1 MSEISR
7 EIAERVV
14 KAKHW
19 RWMEG
24 MSLCYGGF
32 RVLSSVSNREHAIY
46 GPDGEGDYEVIA
58 ADIYRML
65 PDLNDPATLGC
76 VMALVR
82 EAYANAVVIR
92 QGNGW
97 WSVETDYYDWDQDN
111 TASFREALVKAL
123 EAAP

>member
-1 MSEISR
+1 MI
-7 EIAERVV
+7 EIAKRAVALAG
-14 KAKHW
+14 KGW
-19 RWMEG
+19 QWMPG
-24 MSLCYGGF
+24 MSLSYGGF
-32 RVLSSVSNREHAIY
+32 RVLCSVSNREHAIY

-65 PDLNDPATLGC
+65 PDLTDPATLGC

-82 EAYANAVVIR
+82 EAYGGKVVIT

-97 WSVETDYYDWDQDN
+97 WSVETDYYRWDDDN
-111 TASFREALVKAL
+111 TASFQEALVAAL